1 MFFQYLNQTPW
12 IFSQPWD
19 SRPQSSS
26 LDAPLSYPCLC
37 LGTPFGAFKKRSV
50 WGCTS
55 KVSGRIPSVS
65 CYQSFSVSS
74 EASMGFAYGTS
85 KDLSTSAPNV
95 LIDELSFKDDP
106 NQITRTLSFGSSTMV
121 SKNKGIQVTLRE
133 RFIQRLIVDG
143 KKSIATKIFDES
155 LELLKDRIQ
164 QYNLSTDSRGKSEN
178 LYSLATLTKDEIFI
192 IALRKAQPWITTS
205 SLRRGGKKVI
215 IPEMLTAAQQESI
228 AIRWLILNSRTTTGK
243 SMAES
248 LASELFGCLTNQGKT
263 INQREQLHKLAEAN
277 RAWAN

>member
-1 MFFQYLNQTPW
+1 
-12 IFSQPWD
+12 
-19 SRPQSSS
+19 
-26 LDAPLSYPCLC
+26 
-37 LGTPFGAFKKRSV
+37 
-50 WGCTS
+50 
-55 KVSGRIPSVS
+55 
-65 CYQSFSVSS
+65 
-74 EASMGFAYGTS
+74 MGFAYGTS

-155 LELLKDRIQ
+155 LELLKDHIQ

-192 IALRKAQPWITTS
+192 IALRKAQP
-205 SLRRGGKKVI
+205 
-215 IPEMLTAAQQESI
+215 
-228 AIRWLILNSRTTTGK
+228 
-243 SMAES
+243 
-248 LASELFGCLTNQGKT
+248 
-263 INQREQLHKLAEAN
+263 
-277 RAWAN
+277 

>member
-1 MFFQYLNQTPW
+1 
-12 IFSQPWD
+12 
-19 SRPQSSS
+19 
-26 LDAPLSYPCLC
+26 
-37 LGTPFGAFKKRSV
+37 
-50 WGCTS
+50 
-55 KVSGRIPSVS
+55 
-65 CYQSFSVSS
+65 
-74 EASMGFAYGTS
+74 MGFAYGTS
-85 KDLSTSAPNV
+85 KDLSTSAPNI

-192 IALRKAQPWITTS
+192 IALRKAQP
-205 SLRRGGKKVI
+205 
-215 IPEMLTAAQQESI
+215 
-228 AIRWLILNSRTTTGK
+228 
-243 SMAES
+243 
-248 LASELFGCLTNQGKT
+248 
-263 INQREQLHKLAEAN
+263 
-277 RAWAN
+277 

>member
-1 MFFQYLNQTPW
+1 
-12 IFSQPWD
+12 
-19 SRPQSSS
+19 
-26 LDAPLSYPCLC
+26 
-37 LGTPFGAFKKRSV
+37 
-50 WGCTS
+50 
-55 KVSGRIPSVS
+55 
-65 CYQSFSVSS
+65 
-74 EASMGFAYGTS
+74 MGFAYGTS
-85 KDLSTSAPNV
+85 KDLSTGAPTV

-192 IALRKAQPWITTS
+192 IALRKAQP
-205 SLRRGGKKVI
+205 
-215 IPEMLTAAQQESI
+215 
-228 AIRWLILNSRTTTGK
+228 
-243 SMAES
+243 
-248 LASELFGCLTNQGKT
+248 
-263 INQREQLHKLAEAN
+263 
-277 RAWAN
+277 

>member
-1 MFFQYLNQTPW
+1 
-12 IFSQPWD
+12 
-19 SRPQSSS
+19 
-26 LDAPLSYPCLC
+26 
-37 LGTPFGAFKKRSV
+37 
-50 WGCTS
+50 
-55 KVSGRIPSVS
+55 
-65 CYQSFSVSS
+65 
-74 EASMGFAYGTS
+74 MGFAYGTS

-192 IALRKAQPWITTS
+192 IALRKAQP
-205 SLRRGGKKVI
+205 
-215 IPEMLTAAQQESI
+215 
-228 AIRWLILNSRTTTGK
+228 
-243 SMAES
+243 
-248 LASELFGCLTNQGKT
+248 
-263 INQREQLHKLAEAN
+263 
-277 RAWAN
+277 

>member
-1 MFFQYLNQTPW
+1 
-12 IFSQPWD
+12 
-19 SRPQSSS
+19 
-26 LDAPLSYPCLC
+26 
-37 LGTPFGAFKKRSV
+37 
-50 WGCTS
+50 
-55 KVSGRIPSVS
+55 
-65 CYQSFSVSS
+65 
-74 EASMGFAYGTS
+74 MGFAYGTS

-155 LELLKDRIQ
+155 LESLKDRIQ

-192 IALRKAQPWITTS
+192 IALRKAQP
-205 SLRRGGKKVI
+205 
-215 IPEMLTAAQQESI
+215 
-228 AIRWLILNSRTTTGK
+228 
-243 SMAES
+243 
-248 LASELFGCLTNQGKT
+248 
-263 INQREQLHKLAEAN
+263 
-277 RAWAN
+277 

>member
-1 MFFQYLNQTPW
+1 
-12 IFSQPWD
+12 
-19 SRPQSSS
+19 
-26 LDAPLSYPCLC
+26 
-37 LGTPFGAFKKRSV
+37 
-50 WGCTS
+50 
-55 KVSGRIPSVS
+55 
-65 CYQSFSVSS
+65 
-74 EASMGFAYGTS
+74 MGFAYGTS

-164 QYNLSTDSRGKSEN
+164 QYILSTDSRGKSEN

-192 IALRKAQPWITTS
+192 IALRKAQP
-205 SLRRGGKKVI
+205 
-215 IPEMLTAAQQESI
+215 
-228 AIRWLILNSRTTTGK
+228 
-243 SMAES
+243 
-248 LASELFGCLTNQGKT
+248 
-263 INQREQLHKLAEAN
+263 
-277 RAWAN
+277 

>member
-1 MFFQYLNQTPW
+1 
-12 IFSQPWD
+12 
-19 SRPQSSS
+19 
-26 LDAPLSYPCLC
+26 
-37 LGTPFGAFKKRSV
+37 
-50 WGCTS
+50 
-55 KVSGRIPSVS
+55 
-65 CYQSFSVSS
+65 
-74 EASMGFAYGTS
+74 MGFAYGTS

-178 LYSLATLTKDEIFI
+178 LYSLATLTKDEIFM
-192 IALRKAQPWITTS
+192 IALRKAQP
-205 SLRRGGKKVI
+205 
-215 IPEMLTAAQQESI
+215 
-228 AIRWLILNSRTTTGK
+228 
-243 SMAES
+243 
-248 LASELFGCLTNQGKT
+248 
-263 INQREQLHKLAEAN
+263 
-277 RAWAN
+277 

>member
-1 MFFQYLNQTPW
+1 
-12 IFSQPWD
+12 
-19 SRPQSSS
+19 
-26 LDAPLSYPCLC
+26 
-37 LGTPFGAFKKRSV
+37 
-50 WGCTS
+50 
-55 KVSGRIPSVS
+55 
-65 CYQSFSVSS
+65 
-74 EASMGFAYGTS
+74 MGFAYGTS

-95 LIDELSFKDDP
+95 LIDELSLKDDP

-192 IALRKAQPWITTS
+192 IALRKAQP
-205 SLRRGGKKVI
+205 
-215 IPEMLTAAQQESI
+215 
-228 AIRWLILNSRTTTGK
+228 
-243 SMAES
+243 
-248 LASELFGCLTNQGKT
+248 
-263 INQREQLHKLAEAN
+263 
-277 RAWAN
+277 

>member
-1 MFFQYLNQTPW
+1 
-12 IFSQPWD
+12 
-19 SRPQSSS
+19 
-26 LDAPLSYPCLC
+26 
-37 LGTPFGAFKKRSV
+37 
-50 WGCTS
+50 
-55 KVSGRIPSVS
+55 
-65 CYQSFSVSS
+65 
-74 EASMGFAYGTS
+74 MGFAYGTS

-133 RFIQRLIVDG
+133 RFIQRLIVNG

-192 IALRKAQPWITTS
+192 IALRKAQP
-205 SLRRGGKKVI
+205 
-215 IPEMLTAAQQESI
+215 
-228 AIRWLILNSRTTTGK
+228 
-243 SMAES
+243 
-248 LASELFGCLTNQGKT
+248 
-263 INQREQLHKLAEAN
+263 
-277 RAWAN
+277 

>member
-1 MFFQYLNQTPW
+1 
-12 IFSQPWD
+12 
-19 SRPQSSS
+19 
-26 LDAPLSYPCLC
+26 
-37 LGTPFGAFKKRSV
+37 
-50 WGCTS
+50 
-55 KVSGRIPSVS
+55 
-65 CYQSFSVSS
+65 
-74 EASMGFAYGTS
+74 MGFAYGTS

-95 LIDELSFKDDP
+95 LTDELSFKDDP

-192 IALRKAQPWITTS
+192 IALRKAQP
-205 SLRRGGKKVI
+205 
-215 IPEMLTAAQQESI
+215 
-228 AIRWLILNSRTTTGK
+228 
-243 SMAES
+243 
-248 LASELFGCLTNQGKT
+248 
-263 INQREQLHKLAEAN
+263 
-277 RAWAN
+277 

>member
-1 MFFQYLNQTPW
+1 
-12 IFSQPWD
+12 
-19 SRPQSSS
+19 
-26 LDAPLSYPCLC
+26 
-37 LGTPFGAFKKRSV
+37 
-50 WGCTS
+50 
-55 KVSGRIPSVS
+55 
-65 CYQSFSVSS
+65 
-74 EASMGFAYGTS
+74 MGFAYGTS

-95 LIDELSFKDDP
+95 LIDELSFKDEP

-192 IALRKAQPWITTS
+192 IALRKAQP
-205 SLRRGGKKVI
+205 
-215 IPEMLTAAQQESI
+215 
-228 AIRWLILNSRTTTGK
+228 
-243 SMAES
+243 
-248 LASELFGCLTNQGKT
+248 
-263 INQREQLHKLAEAN
+263 
-277 RAWAN
+277 

>member
-1 MFFQYLNQTPW
+1 
-12 IFSQPWD
+12 
-19 SRPQSSS
+19 
-26 LDAPLSYPCLC
+26 
-37 LGTPFGAFKKRSV
+37 
-50 WGCTS
+50 
-55 KVSGRIPSVS
+55 
-65 CYQSFSVSS
+65 
-74 EASMGFAYGTS
+74 MGFAYGTS

-121 SKNKGIQVTLRE
+121 PKNKGIQVTLRE

-192 IALRKAQPWITTS
+192 IALRKAQP
-205 SLRRGGKKVI
+205 
-215 IPEMLTAAQQESI
+215 
-228 AIRWLILNSRTTTGK
+228 
-243 SMAES
+243 
-248 LASELFGCLTNQGKT
+248 
-263 INQREQLHKLAEAN
+263 
-277 RAWAN
+277 